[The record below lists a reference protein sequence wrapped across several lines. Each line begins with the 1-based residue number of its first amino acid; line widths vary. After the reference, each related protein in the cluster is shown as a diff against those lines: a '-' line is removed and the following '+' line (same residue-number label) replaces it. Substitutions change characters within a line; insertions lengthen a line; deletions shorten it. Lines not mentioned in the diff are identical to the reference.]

1 MRPDGA
7 SMLTMLY
14 EGEPG
19 WSGPPDP
26 HRRPGRSDRGQVP
39 LAPHHL
45 EAWPADDEQLRAAR
59 DNSGKRM
66 ASWTTLLYR

>member
-26 HRRPGRSDRGQVP
+26 HRRPGPSDRGRCLSCRTIWKRGP
-39 LAPHHL
+39 RM
-45 EAWPADDEQLRAAR
+45 PADDEQLPGSKGQQR
-59 DNSGKRM
+59 
-66 ASWTTLLYR
+66 

>member
-19 WSGPPDP
+19 WSGPSRSAPTT
-26 HRRPGRSDRGQVP
+26 RAERSRPGASRAAPSGSVARG
-39 LAPHHL
+39 
-45 EAWPADDEQLRAAR
+45 WPADDEQLLGSKGQQR
-59 DNSGKRM
+59 
-66 ASWTTLLYR
+66 